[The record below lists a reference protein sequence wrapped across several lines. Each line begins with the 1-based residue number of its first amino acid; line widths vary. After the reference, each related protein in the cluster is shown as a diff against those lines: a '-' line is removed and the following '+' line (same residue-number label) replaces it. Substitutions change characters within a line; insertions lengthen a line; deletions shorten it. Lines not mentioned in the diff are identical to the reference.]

1 MKFVILD
8 GHAVNPGDLSWDALR
23 AFGEV
28 QVYAHTAPAD
38 TIAHIGGADMVLT
51 NKTVITAAIL
61 DACPQIRYIGVLATG
76 YNVVDLPAAA
86 ARGIAV
92 TNIPAYST
100 RSVAQFT
107 FALLL
112 ELCHHVGE
120 HDRSVHAGDWSACP
134 DFCYWNT
141 PQIALGGKTLGIYG
155 FGRIGRAVA
164 AIAPAFAMRVLVYS
178 RHPDAQTDAGVQF
191 VDAGTLFAQSDVLS
205 LHCPLT
211 DDTRHLINRES
222 LARMKDGAMLIN
234 TARGPLIDEA
244 ALRDALR
251 SGKLSGAAVDVA
263 DCEPI
268 PAGSPLLDAP
278 NCVITPHIAWAPL
291 DTRRR
296 LLEIAVQNVEAFLRG
311 ERRNRV
317 ETLVL

>member
-8 GHAVNPGDLSWDALR
+8 GHAVNPGDLSWEGLR
-23 AFGEV
+23 TFGEV
-28 QVYAHTAPAD
+28 QVYAHTAPTD
-38 TIAHIGGADMVLT
+38 TITHIGDADMVLT
-51 NKTVITAAIL
+51 NKTVITPDIL

-141 PQIALGGKTLGIYG
+141 PQIALEGKTLGIYG

-164 AIAPAFAMRVLVYS
+164 AIAPAFGMRVLVFS
-178 RHPDAQTDAGVQF
+178 RHPDVQSNAEVRF

-211 DDTRHLINRES
+211 DETRHLINRES

-234 TARGPLIDEA
+234 TARGPLVDEA

-251 SGKLSGAAVDVA
+251 SGKLAGAAVDVVDSEPPPA
-263 DCEPI
+263 D
-268 PAGSPLLDAP
+268 SPLLDAP
-278 NCVITPHIAWAPL
+278 NCIITPHIAWAPL

-296 LLEIAVQNVEAFLRG
+296 LLKIAVQNVEAFLRG
-311 ERRNRV
+311 ERLNRV
-317 ETLVL
+317 ETPAF